1 MPAQP
6 GLLVL
11 VALVILVVLAVSASL
26 MGRLGT
32 HRRIALAA
40 VRAVIQLAVVASV
53 IALVLRSIWW
63 SLLFAVLMFSI
74 ATATTAARVGARRAW
89 PWAGAAVAAGVVP
102 VLVVIFGVRAVPF
115 TGPALIAFAGIII
128 GGAMNAHS
136 LAGLRVF
143 GALREQ
149 HASYEAALALGMVR
163 PEAID
168 VVALRVLPEALVPG
182 LDQTR
187 TVGLV
192 TLPGAF
198 IGVLLGGGSPVQ
210 AGAAQVLVLIAIMAG
225 QACTVTVLAE
235 LVRRGLVLPG
245 DLRGQLRP

>member
-1 MPAQP
+1 M
-6 GLLVL
+6 L
-11 VALVILVVLAVSASL
+11 VALVILVVLAVSASML
-26 MGRLGT
+26 GNLGT
-32 HRRIALAA
+32 HRTIAVAA
-40 VRAVIQLAVVASV
+40 GRAVFQLAIVASV

-63 SLLFAVLMFSI
+63 SLLFAVLMFSV
-74 ATATTAARVGARRAW
+74 ATATTAARIGARRAW

-102 VLVVIFGVRAVPF
+102 VLVVIFGVRAVPL

-149 HASYEAALALGMVR
+149 HGSYEAALALGMVR

-198 IGVLLGGGSPVQ
+198 IGVLLGGGSPLQ
-210 AGAAQVLVLIAIMAG
+210 AAAAQVLVLVGLLAAQTITVVAHYRFVRVGRLLPPDLG
-225 QACTVTVLAE
+225 QALQA
-235 LVRRGLVLPG
+235 
-245 DLRGQLRP
+245 